1 MNKCPITGEACNKH
15 RSYKITE
22 VKDGKATQEFA
33 LCDECLAS
41 YIAGSASPPTPS
53 KALQAI
59 GSLLG
64 FLTKGAQELQKTL
77 VTKVA
82 PGPCPKCGGTF
93 ENIIKTEMVGCSY
106 CYEHF
111 GDALKMA
118 QKLQKTLV
126 AKVDYGPC
134 PKCGGTFEN
143 MIKTERV
150 GCSYCYEHFGDALK
164 MAIQK
169 TQKNAQHVGKV
180 PKNWKKSQEN
190 FPKKKVKDQDVD
202 AYIAEQNAK
211 MLKVIKAEEY
221 EEAVLIRD
229 KLTAVIALQ
238 ERLKEAISTEE
249 FEQASLILEEIQKF
263 INSGAARS

>member
-93 ENIIKTEMVGCSY
+93 ENIIKTEM
-106 CYEHF
+106 
-111 GDALKMA
+111 
-118 QKLQKTLV
+118 
-126 AKVDYGPC
+126 
-134 PKCGGTFEN
+134 
-143 MIKTERV
+143 V

>member
-82 PGPCPKCGGTF
+82 P
-93 ENIIKTEMVGCSY
+93 
-106 CYEHF
+106 
-111 GDALKMA
+111 
-118 QKLQKTLV
+118 
-126 AKVDYGPC
+126 GPC